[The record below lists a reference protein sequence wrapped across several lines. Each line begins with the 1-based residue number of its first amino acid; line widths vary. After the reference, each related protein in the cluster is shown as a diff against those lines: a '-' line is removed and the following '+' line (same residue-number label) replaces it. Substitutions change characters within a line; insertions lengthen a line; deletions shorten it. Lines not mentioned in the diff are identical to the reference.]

1 MIYRFFE
8 VPTDTGFEYY
18 KICCRNKSYFR
29 RDPLR
34 LSYGSVRIWEWD
46 LDNDSVFFVK
56 NRHGT
61 DTEVDHKEFTLVK
74 LRAHEY
80 SIT

>member
-8 VPTDTGFEYY
+8 VPSDTGFEYY
-18 KICCRNKSYFR
+18 KICWQHKSYFHTE
-29 RDPLR
+29 PLR
-34 LSYGSVRIWEWD
+34 LLYGSTRIWQWD
-46 LDNDSVFFVK
+46 VDNDSVDFVK
-56 NRHGT
+56 NRNGPNT
-61 DTEVDHKEFTLVK
+61 KVDHKEFTLVK